1 MLLNEISGQI
11 VDAAVKVHSVLGPGL
26 LESVYEVAL
35 AYELRKRGF
44 NVDRQ
49 RPVPIIYEE
58 IVFDEGYRLDLL
70 VQDQVIVEIKSLEEV
85 KPVHKKQLLTYLR
98 LQDERVG
105 LLLNFNVDLMKE
117 GITRIANRVQDE

>member
-1 MLLNEISGQI
+1 MLLNDITGQI

-35 AYELRKRGF
+35 AHELRKRGF

-49 RPVPIIYEE
+49 RPIPIVYEE
-58 IVFDEGYRLDLL
+58 ILFDEGYRLDLL
-70 VQDQVIVEIKSLEEV
+70 VQDQVIVEIKSVEEL
-85 KPVHKKQLLTYLR
+85 KRVHKKQLLTYLR
-98 LQDERVG
+98 LQDKRVG

-117 GITRIANRVQDE
+117 GITRIANRLQDD